1 MHGHKIINQ
10 NALHYITFTVVGWV
24 DIFSRYEELKSK
36 YVDEDFEDQF
46 MCCLIIWIIILVA
59 ISIVL
64 EGEYN
69 IFSNLMKFLTKKRTI
84 KT

>member
-1 MHGHKIINQ
+1 MKYRIIY
-10 NALHYITFTVVGWV
+10 LLLLPIIYFFIKWSY